1 MVLIIKKIIAY
12 ILILL
17 ALSGSG
23 VFAAKPMP
31 TISAESACVLCG
43 GRVLYEK
50 AADRRLPMA
59 STTKLMTAIVALE
72 RCGMHERVEITAED
86 CAVEGSSMYLR
97 PGETLS
103 VGQLLKGLLLVSGND
118 AAKALA
124 RHTAGSEEAFV
135 ALMNRKA
142 AQLGLCGTHFVN
154 PHGLSDPQHYS
165 TARDLA
171 RLMEYC
177 LQNQSFAE
185 IIALRSASVKGETL
199 VTHNKLLSSYPGCTG
214 GKTGF
219 TEAAGRCLV
228 SSCRRDGMALVCVT
242 LAAPDDWN
250 DHTKLYDLAFSE
262 FEMRDVTTGIR
273 FPVPLVSEGGDQT
286 YAVPETAYSVPVEKT
301 ADVTLR
307 ASLPWFAIAPVR
319 PGEKAGKVS
328 VSVDGERIGEYDLT
342 YSESVER

>member
-1 MVLIIKKIIAY
+1 M
-12 ILILL
+12 LL
-17 ALSGSG
+17 AGG
-23 VFAAKPMP
+23 EAFAAKPTP
-31 TISAESACVLCG
+31 EISAESACVVCN

-72 RCGMHERVEITAED
+72 RCDREDCVEITAED

-97 PGETLS
+97 PGDRIS
-103 VGQLLKGLLLVSGND
+103 VGELLKGLLLVSGND

-135 ALMNRKA
+135 SLMNKKA
-142 AQLGLCGTHFVN
+142 AQLGLNGTHFVN
-154 PHGLSDPQHYS
+154 PHGLSDARHYS

-177 LQNQSFAE
+177 LQNDDFARLV
-185 IIALRSASVKGETL
+185 ALRSATVKGETL
-199 VTHNKLLSSYPGCTG
+199 VNHNKLLSSCPGCTG
-214 GKTGF
+214 GKTGY

-250 DHTKLYDLAFSE
+250 DHRKLYDRAFAE
-262 FEMRDVTTGIR
+262 FELRDVTTGIR
-273 FPVPLVSEGGDQT
+273 FPVPLVSEDSDQT
-286 YAVPETAYSVPVEKT
+286 YAVAESAYSVPVEKSS
-301 ADVTLR
+301 DVTLK
-307 ASLPWFAIAPVR
+307 AQLPWFAFAPVS
-319 PGEKAGKVS
+319 PGENAGKVT
-328 VSVDGERIGEYDLT
+328 VTVDGERIGEYDLT